1 MNSEPQTRNPELPK
15 GLFIMIEGTDGSGK
29 SLQTGLLLERLKKE
43 GKDVEQISFPQYG
56 EKSAG
61 LVESYLNGEFG
72 TAQEVGPYRASIL
85 YAVDRFAAAPKIKQ
99 WLEAGKIV
107 IANRYVASNMG
118 HQGGKIKNEEERKK
132 YFEWNYNL
140 EYNILGIPRPQVNLI
155 LHVTPEISQQLV
167 DKKDEREYLHG
178 KKRDIHEDDLS
189 HLHDAEQAYLNIAKL
204 YPEFKLVE
212 CVKND
217 QILPPEE
224 IHAIIWE
231 EINKHLIQ
239 KPKS

>member
-1 MNSEPQTRNPELPK
+1 MK

-29 SLQTGLLLERLKKE
+29 SLQTELLVEHLKKE
-43 GKDVEQISFPQYG
+43 GKEVEQISFPQYG

-72 TAQEVGPYRASIL
+72 TAAEVGPYRASVL
-85 YAVDRFAAAPKIKQ
+85 YAVDRFAASEKIKK
-99 WLEAGKIV
+99 WLKMGKIV

-118 HQGGKIKNEEERKK
+118 HQGGKIKDLLERKK

-140 EYNILGIPRPQVNLI
+140 EYNILGIPRPDVNLI

-178 KKRDIHEDDLS
+178 KKRDIHEDDLN
-189 HLHDAEQAYLNIAKL
+189 HLKDAEEAYLNIAEI
-204 YPEFKLVE
+204 YPEFKVIE
-212 CVKND
+212 CVKNGKIMPKD
-217 QILPPEE
+217 QI
-224 IHAIIWE
+224 HDIIWQE
-231 EINKHLIQ
+231 VKKYLKNLT
-239 KPKS
+239 